1 MIWALATA
9 RRQRFLM
16 SSFNWSPAGPV
27 ICGWEGRGEG
37 LGSGLVLWLLFEL
50 GLGGNERYVMRV
62 PGETERS
69 KKRKAWRSEILQG
82 SFDQFAKEKLGHKVR
97 TVPNL

>member
-1 MIWALATA
+1 MIWALRASDSTVFF
-9 RRQRFLM
+9 RLVC
-16 SSFNWSPAGPV
+16 GPV